1 MRCFRLHN
9 NALFAKNK
17 LIHVAVICNINA
29 LELVN
34 GICKHSHTKR
44 VIFIGVRDI
53 QPVNDKL
60 RLVAPCVYNRRDCFK
75 ALYTGQWHFIR
86 IIQMVLNVVLAAVQP
101 VNLNVCVLCIVN
113 LFCGGKRTLPDDSI
127 VPCQGINVRRADIV
141 DTNAP
146 RISNFGSVRIDEHS
160 LNDRNIRYRS
170 KRCLSLLRFVRLDL
184 PVVFREN
191 RVYELLLLLPLERD
205 VYPLVHQKVCP
216 VLAYLFRHAYG
227 ISVAFQFF
235 NAIPYRVTV
244 EVLDIPFVPV
254 SPHSDQLV
262 EIKINGIESQLL

>member
-1 MRCFRLHN
+1 
-9 NALFAKNK
+9 
-17 LIHVAVICNINA
+17 
-29 LELVN
+29 
-34 GICKHSHTKR
+34 
-44 VIFIGVRDI
+44 
-53 QPVNDKL
+53 
-60 RLVAPCVYNRRDCFK
+60 
-75 ALYTGQWHFIR
+75 
-86 IIQMVLNVVLAAVQP
+86 MVLDVVLAAVQP
-101 VNLNVCVLCIVN
+101 VNLNVCVLCIVH
-113 LFCGGKRTLPDDSI
+113 LFCRGERTLSDDSI

-262 EIKINGIESQLL
+262 EIEINGIESQLL